1 MMGANKTWFLVLVT
15 DWTEISTHNLK
26 IGVLTNE
33 VIRHLE
39 HAKMVICN
47 RIKGAACYED
57 NWLLS
62 GGM

>member
-1 MMGANKTWFLVLVT
+1 MMGANKTWLLVLVT
-15 DWTEISTHNLK
+15 DWTEISTDNLK
-26 IGVLTNE
+26 IGVLANE

-39 HAKMVICN
+39 HAKMVIGN
-47 RIKGAACYED
+47 RIEGATCYED